1 MIDSHFAQK
10 LKKTRSDLA
19 ITQQQLADR
28 LHVSRK
34 TVSGWETGRNR
45 PDIDMLRQMARI
57 YHLSLDELV
66 SGAQVSER
74 QKVVNRV
81 PISSVN
87 RITIN
92 LLDIILTILLIER
105 FTQDTTHYDVFILID
120 WVFVLGV
127 VLRLLMSRWGL
138 KVIHS
143 VHSPVFLVGYALLIA
158 VLLYSSLTNLF
169 TMGFVFQFVFLV
181 VSLVGIINFVIIGRD
196 VISHRKLQ

>member
-19 ITQQQLADR
+19 ITQQQLADQ

-66 SGAQVSER
+66 SGTQAAEQ
-74 QKVVNRV
+74 QKVATTT

-87 RITIN
+87 RITST
-92 LLDIILTILLIER
+92 LLDIMLAILLIER
-105 FTQDTTHYDVFILID
+105 FTQDTTHYNVFILID
-120 WVFVLGV
+120 WIFVFGV
-127 VLRLLMSRWGL
+127 ILRLLVSRWGL

-143 VHSPVFLVGYALLIA
+143 VHSPVFLIGYALLIA
-158 VLLYSSLTNLF
+158 VLLYSALTNLF

-196 VISHRKLQ
+196 VISHRKLR